1 MALGS
6 FKEYVYPITL
16 LQCGTC
22 SYTSAH
28 RGDIR
33 KHQSRKCGHTGVEK
47 RHVQLSGEGDT
58 DTGFSVS
65 ATALS
70 KEVSNEAPTNV
81 EESATTTKPVK
92 TKVLPSGSQ
101 AEVEVMM
108 DCYHDNERMA
118 LLVVACPPED
128 GACSIFRNMHGI
140 HGPPRLQNLQLA
152 KRHVIETSETGTVYT
167 PLSKFVSKRLVQ
179 NLGHIEYIA
188 TYCGPQDNAN
198 FQQRAYELLRE
209 LKSPRYKTRKGN
221 KISAAD
227 IAEMHANNNK
237 EFQSQ
242 ILDEQRKQHLNWLK
256 VFKNE
261 VLSSTPRATRR
272 GA

>member
-1 MALGS
+1 MSHKAFEFRS
-6 FKEYVYPITL
+6 TIH
-16 LQCGTC
+16 QCANC
-22 SYTSAH
+22 AYTSTFASNVKRH
-28 RGDIR
+28 QEKRCGDVGITSICYMVSGGGDIENAVA
-33 KHQSRKCGHTGVEK
+33 KAAP
-47 RHVQLSGEGDT
+47 
-58 DTGFSVS
+58 
-65 ATALS
+65 AT
-70 KEVSNEAPTNV
+70 VD
-81 EESATTTKPVK
+81 ESATTTKPVK

-128 GACSIFRNMHGI
+128 GACSIFRNMHGSG
-140 HGPPRLQNLQLA
+140 GPPRLQNLQLA
-152 KRHVIETSETGTVYT
+152 KRHIIETSETGTVYT
-167 PLSKFVSKRLVQ
+167 PLSKFVSKRLAQ

-209 LKSPRYKTRKGN
+209 LKSPRYKTRKGDR
-221 KISAAD
+221 ISAAD

-242 ILDEQRKQHLNWLK
+242 ILEEQRKQHLNWLK

-272 GA
+272 SA